1 MNTTEQKRI
10 LLSKRGMNEL
20 KKSIARLEAE
30 RLDAIK
36 TLRELDRTTGH
47 DERLERIEKIAIL
60 EGIEMELQE
69 KQTLLHNARPLP
81 SRRARLR
88 VAIGSVVELID
99 QQGRLM
105 RYTIVDSIEANP
117 SEGRISADSPL
128 GRTLLGKTAHDIVEW
143 TSALRVHRL
152 QLVKIL

>member
-20 KKSIARLEAE
+20 KKSITQLEAE
-30 RLDAIK
+30 RLEAIK

-117 SEGRISADSPL
+117 SEGRISAESPL
-128 GRTLLGKTAHDIVEW
+128 GSTLIGKTVQDIVEW
-143 TSALRVHRL
+143 SSALRVQKL
-152 QLVKIL
+152 QLVKIM

>member
-20 KKSIARLEAE
+20 KKSITRLEAE

-36 TLRELDRTTGH
+36 TLRELDRSTGH
-47 DERLERIEKIAIL
+47 DERLERIEKLAIL

-81 SRRARLR
+81 SRRARIR

-128 GRTLLGKTAHDIVEW
+128 GSTLLGKTVQDIVEW
-143 TSALRVHRL
+143 SSALRVQKL
-152 QLVKIL
+152 KLVRIS

>member
-1 MNTTEQKRI
+1 
-10 LLSKRGMNEL
+10 
-20 KKSIARLEAE
+20 
-30 RLDAIK
+30 
-36 TLRELDRTTGH
+36 
-47 DERLERIEKIAIL
+47 
-60 EGIEMELQE
+60 MELQE

-81 SRRARLR
+81 SRRARIR

-128 GRTLLGKTAHDIVEW
+128 GSTLLGKTVQDIVEW
-143 TSALRVHRL
+143 SSALRVQKL
-152 QLVKIL
+152 KLVRIS

>member
-20 KKSIARLEAE
+20 KKSITRLEAE

-36 TLRELDRTTGH
+36 TLRELDRSTGH
-47 DERLERIEKIAIL
+47 DERLERIEKLAIL

-81 SRRARLR
+81 SRRARIR

-128 GRTLLGKTAHDIVEW
+128 GSTLLGKTVQDIVEW
-143 TSALRVHRL
+143 SSALRV
-152 QLVKIL
+152 QKPKLVPIS